1 MNISPIVAA
10 KLAFEL
16 TLNNSALSGNAFI
29 KAASAPKS
37 INPLPIL
44 LNVTEVNNAI
54 FFSNILIVN

>member
-1 MNISPIVAA
+1 MVSYKA
-10 KLAFEL
+10 
-16 TLNNSALSGNAFI
+16 LNT
-29 KAASAPKS
+29 APKS